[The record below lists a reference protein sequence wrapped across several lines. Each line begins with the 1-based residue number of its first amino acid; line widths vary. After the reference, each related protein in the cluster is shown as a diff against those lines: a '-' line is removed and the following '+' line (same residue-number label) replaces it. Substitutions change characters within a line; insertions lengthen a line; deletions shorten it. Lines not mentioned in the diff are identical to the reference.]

1 MQRKR
6 AVLLVDVA
14 NYAGVSQATVSAV
27 LNNQFGKNIRVSE
40 QTRKRVLNAA
50 QTLSYTPNLA
60 ARSLAGRRNNII
72 AIFTYEP
79 IFPYEQRNFLFPF
92 LVGIEQETERAGYDL
107 LLTTSTGGEDG
118 KRSIYR
124 NGINRLKLADGA
136 IVLGLRR
143 SEEELIHLI
152 QEDFP
157 VVFLGHREFLSVTP
171 SYVAADYI
179 TATARITEYI
189 LSKGHTHINY
199 VGMKGQNEPSNER
212 KLGYTQAMQ
221 KAGNES
227 NCYFVTL
234 DSPEEIDA
242 TVLMSAL
249 KYGATAFITE
259 DYIICNRIVQ
269 AAKDTGLQIPESFSI
284 AVLGGPSEQG
294 LPKYDWT
301 SFLIPDLEMG
311 RTAVSILL
319 KILASSEK
327 GNLHI
332 VLDCSIHYGSTVAE
346 PPSSL
351 K

>member
-1 MQRKR
+1 MKRKR

-14 NYAGVSQATVSAV
+14 NYAGVSQATVSVV
-27 LNNQFGKNIRVSE
+27 LNNQFDKNIRVSE

-50 QTLSYTPNLA
+50 QTLNYTPNLA

-124 NGINRLKLADGA
+124 NGINR
-136 IVLGLRR
+136 
-143 SEEELIHLI
+143 I

-157 VVFLGHREFLSVTP
+157 VVFLGHREFPSVTS

-221 KAGNES
+221 KTGNES

-259 DYIICNRIVQ
+259 DYIICNRIVR

-284 AVLGGPSEQG
+284 AVLGGPSEPG